1 MLRKQSHRL
10 KKKKSPVKTTVNYN
24 QLQGPDFGQ
33 KSFAKEARRLTDSP
47 RAPGGESLLGFFPPS
62 AHQAGLGVAL
72 PSLGP
77 TGSVC
82 AIAS

>member
-1 MLRKQSHRL
+1 M
-10 KKKKSPVKTTVNYN
+10 KTTVSYNY
-24 QLQGPDFGQ
+24 LQGPDLGQ
-33 KSFAKEARRLTDSP
+33 KIFAEGARHLTDSP
-47 RAPGGESLLGFFPPS
+47 RAAGGESLLGFFPPS
-62 AHQAGLGVAL
+62 ACQAGLGVAL